1 MLCAGISQDLLAFS
15 DSLKMGKGGE
25 RSEVKQGAQ
34 PSQARDGSLLRNKLD
49 RYDMRAAVACCE
61 GSHVTCSAIMT
72 GRDVQEQEQDYDCDD
87 YDDDDNDDGV
97 VMDDA
102 CGKSSFARSGTQSL

>member
-1 MLCAGISQDLLAFS
+1 M
-15 DSLKMGKGGE
+15 
-25 RSEVKQGAQ
+25 
-34 PSQARDGSLLRNKLD
+34 
-49 RYDMRAAVACCE
+49 
-61 GSHVTCSAIMT
+61 TCSAIMT

-102 CGKSSFARSGTQSL
+102 CGKSNVAGSGTQSL

>member
-1 MLCAGISQDLLAFS
+1 
-15 DSLKMGKGGE
+15 
-25 RSEVKQGAQ
+25 
-34 PSQARDGSLLRNKLD
+34 
-49 RYDMRAAVACCE
+49 
-61 GSHVTCSAIMT
+61 MT

-102 CGKSSFARSGTQSL
+102 CGKSSFARSGSQSL